1 MKLKFLQVIHGSWLV
16 GEDHTLADP
25 PYIPYHRY
33 GGQTDDGGEPISIW
47 KETAQQVFSQLRD
60 KEAYR

>member
-1 MKLKFLQVIHGSWLV
+1 MV

-25 PYIPYHRY
+25 PYIPYQKY
-33 GGQTDDGGEPISIW
+33 GGQTDDEGEPVSIW
-47 KETAQQVFSQLRD
+47 KETAKQVFSQLRD